1 MVVLSHHPWT
11 ILLIIE
17 YMDSNLKINKFFS
30 VLLNEII
37 NTKISFS
44 SLLLFFCFS
53 EILALQWGSF
63 QLLVEWQMMMGKRPW
78 LPHIYIYIYIESK
91 IKKFYY
97 WKKRKDSIF
106 LLPQSSLF
114 IPSSI
119 NIMNP
124 KQNLFL
130 LEIHNSSIL
139 LEGVSMNSFF
149 WINIL

>member
-1 MVVLSHHPWT
+1 MSHHPWT

-37 NTKISFS
+37 NTKILFS
-44 SLLLFFCFS
+44 LLLLFFCFS

-63 QLLVEWQMMMGKRPW
+63 EY
-78 LPHIYIYIYIESK
+78 HIYIYNLKS
-91 IKKFYY
+91 KKFIIER
-97 WKKRKDSIF
+97 KKKDSIF
-106 LLPQSSLF
+106 FLPQSSLF
-114 IPSSI
+114 VPSSI

-130 LEIHNSSIL
+130 LEIYNSSIL
-139 LEGVSMNSFF
+139 LEGVSMNSFI
-149 WINIL
+149 WITIL